1 MKTKLELGNSVNR
14 SVCSSVDIL
23 VSDDLLHHIHESI
36 TLDLNDLF
44 SDLVFIPVWGSV
56 VDSIRNRI

>member
-14 SVCSSVDIL
+14 SVCGSVDIL

-36 TLDLNDLF
+36 TLDLKDLV
-44 SDLVFIPVWGSV
+44 SDLVFMPVWGSV
-56 VDSIRNRI
+56 VDSIGNRL